1 MFAAIS
7 EATTVGPPTKDP
19 IHLVTQFYMP
29 SDPARHEEIQE
40 ALRRNAANPHLA
52 SITLLNERVYTDEE
66 LGTTSSKIKQR
77 VIGHRALFSEM
88 FVDRVAGYTVVANA
102 DIYLDESIANVRT
115 SDLHKT
121 RKVYSLLRYEANGQL
136 FGPRADSA
144 DTWIVHCNNALA
156 LHELGLFRFEM
167 GQPGCDNKICY
178 LFSLLGFKIYNDPLF
193 IKTHHCHA
201 AKERAYGASVPPPYM
216 YIAPA
221 GVACPQFGQSPEV
234 IQDALRT
241 YGWDGNERL
250 GEYLRTRTKPFVI
263 PRVAGIENHAAMLG
277 YYGNDLS
284 EQARQVL
291 KNNTGLSFETKE
303 SVRAYA
309 SHYLAAFEKCEVY
322 ASWEPWGKYVKHI
335 RESQGFIQKKFVRP
349 QFGAFVLDI
358 FNYAANDPWTR
369 ALAGKR
375 ILLVSPFVDQFNAT
389 AYPVDLFPGCTF
401 VHVKPPMTQGGEPS
415 RGWQVEFKE
424 LCEAVSKVEFD
435 VALCSCGGYGNPLCA
450 YIYSMGRSAIYVGGV
465 LQMYFGVYGQRWLRE
480 QKDATNLY
488 LTAEWTRPAIRPKGH
503 ESIENGCYW

>member
-1 MFAAIS
+1 M
-7 EATTVGPPTKDP
+7 VGLGLRVQEFEPLQPRN
-19 IHLVTQFYMP
+19 VG
-29 SDPARHEEIQE
+29 SDP
-40 ALRRNAANPHLA
+40 
-52 SITLLNERVYTDEE
+52 
-66 LGTTSSKIKQR
+66 
-77 VIGHRALFSEM
+77 
-88 FVDRVAGYTVVANA
+88 
-102 DIYLDESIANVRT
+102 
-115 SDLHKT
+115 
-121 RKVYSLLRYEANGQL
+121 
-136 FGPRADSA
+136 
-144 DTWIVHCNNALA
+144 
-156 LHELGLFRFEM
+156 
-167 GQPGCDNKICY
+167 
-178 LFSLLGFKIYNDPLF
+178 
-193 IKTHHCHA
+193 
-201 AKERAYGASVPPPYM
+201 
-216 YIAPA
+216 
-221 GVACPQFGQSPEV
+221 
-234 IQDALRT
+234 
-241 YGWDGNERL
+241 
-250 GEYLRTRTKPFVI
+250 
-263 PRVAGIENHAAMLG
+263 
-277 YYGNDLS
+277 
-284 EQARQVL
+284 RQVL